1 MTNNPT
7 TQTLSLPVKGMHCAS
22 CVNRVERALTKVD
35 GVVAAN
41 VNLPA
46 ERATVT
52 FDPAKTGAADLV
64 TAIAGTGYQAPV
76 EKVTLPVQGMHCA
89 SCVNRIERALQK
101 VDGVLSATVNLPAE
115 RATVEFLP
123 GVADVP
129 DLKRAIA
136 NTGYVVPET
145 PAEGEAAEAQED
157 RERVARRRE
166 ANALRFKVIVSAALS
181 IPLFLGSF
189 PEWFPWAPTWLQNPW
204 TLLALTTPV
213 QFWAGAQFYRGMW
226 AALRQRTTDMN
237 TLIAVGTSAAY
248 FYSLAVILAPQVF
261 PEGTRALYLDT
272 AAIIITLILLGRWL
286 EARAKGQTGEAI
298 RKLMGLRAKTA
309 RVVRDGVELD
319 IPVDDVLV
327 GDIVIVRPGEK
338 VPVDG
343 VLAEGYST
351 IDESM
356 VTGESIPVDKK
367 VGDEVIG
374 ATINRTGAFKFR
386 ATKVGKETALAQ
398 IIRLVEEA
406 QGSKAPIQRLAD
418 KVTSYFVPVVI
429 GIALATL
436 LVWLVFGPAPA
447 LNFALA
453 NFVAVLIIACPC
465 ALGLAT
471 PTAIMVGTGKGAENG
486 VLFRNAEALELA
498 HRVKAIVLDKTGTLT
513 QGKPSVT
520 DVLPAGAMAVDELVR
535 LAAAAE
541 RGSEHPLGEAIVV
554 HARER
559 GLTLAELSGFA
570 AIPGHGVEATVEDRR
585 VLAGNRKLMRD
596 RSIDIAA
603 LEEPAQRLADQG
615 RTPMFIAVDGRAAG
629 LIAVAD
635 TLKAGSPEAVAELH
649 RLGLQVAMITGD
661 NRRTAEAI
669 AKQVGID
676 RVLAEV
682 LPGDK
687 AEAVKQLQAEGL
699 RVAMV
704 GDGINDA
711 PALAQADVGIAIGT
725 GTDVAMAAA
734 DITLMSGDLRGVVTA
749 IALSKATMRNIKQN
763 LFWAYIYNTIGIP
776 LAAGLL
782 YPFLGI
788 LLNPVFAA
796 LAMALSSV
804 SVVSNAL
811 RLRGFRPPRAALTP
825 EAETRGA
832 GAVVPHAS

>member
-1 MTNNPT
+1 MTDNHPAH
-7 TQTLSLPVKGMHCAS
+7 TLTLPVKGMHCAS
-22 CVNRVERALTKVD
+22 CVNRVERALKKVD
-35 GVVAAN
+35 GVLTAN

-52 FDPAKTGAADLV
+52 YDPATTAASDLI
-64 TAIAGTGYQAPV
+64 TAIEGTGYKTAV
-76 EKVTLPVQGMHCA
+76 EKLTVPVKGMHCA
-89 SCVNRIERALQK
+89 SCVNRVERALKK
-101 VDGVLSATVNLPAE
+101 VDGVLTANVNLPAE
-115 RATVEFLP
+115 RATIEFIP
-123 GVADVP
+123 GVTGVP
-129 DLKRAIA
+129 DVKRAIA
-136 NTGYVVPET
+136 GVGYTIPDE
-145 PAEGEAAEAQED
+145 PAEGEAVDAQED
-157 RERVARRRE
+157 RERAARRRE
-166 ANALRFKVIVSAALS
+166 AHALRFKVIVSALLS
-181 IPLFLGSF
+181 IPLFFGSF
-189 PEWFPWAPTWLQNPW
+189 PEWFPWVPGWLENPW
-204 TLLALTTPV
+204 TLLALATPV
-213 QFWAGAQFYRGMW
+213 QFWAGAQFYRGLW
-226 AALRQRTTDMN
+226 TAVRHRAADMN
-237 TLIAVGTSAAY
+237 TLIAIGTSAAY
-248 FYSLAVILAPQVF
+248 FYSLAVILFPQLF

-309 RVVRDGVELD
+309 RVVRDGHEVD
-319 IPVDDVLV
+319 IPVDDVRV
-327 GDIVIVRPGEK
+327 DDIVLVRPGEK

-343 VLAEGYST
+343 VIVEGYST
-351 IDESM
+351 LDESM
-356 VTGESIPVDKK
+356 VTGESIPVDKM

-386 ATKVGKETALAQ
+386 AMKVGKETALAQ

-418 KVTSYFVPVVI
+418 KVTAYFVPAVI

-436 LVWLVFGPAPA
+436 VIWLFFGPAPA

-486 VLFRNAEALELA
+486 VLFRSAEALEMA

-520 DVLPAGAMAVDELVR
+520 DVVPVGDVDGDDLLRLTAAV
-535 LAAAAE
+535 E
-541 RGSEHPLGEAIVV
+541 RASEHPLGEAIVV

-559 GLTLAELSGFA
+559 GLVLREPTDFA
-570 AIPGHGVEATVEDRR
+570 AIPGHGVQATVEGRR
-585 VLAGNRKLMRD
+585 VLVGNRKLMRD
-596 RSIDIAA
+596 QGIAIEL
-603 LEEPAQRLADQG
+603 LENTAQELADQG
-615 RTPMFIAVDGRAAG
+615 RTPMFVALDGRPAG

-635 TLKAGSPEAVAELH
+635 TLKAGSREAVTELR

-669 AKQVGID
+669 AKQVGIE

-682 LPGDK
+682 LPQDK

-711 PALAQADVGIAIGT
+711 PALAQADVGLAIGT

-734 DITLMSGDLRGVVTA
+734 DITLMRGDLRGVVTA

-782 YPFLGI
+782 YPFTGI
-788 LLNPVFAA
+788 LLNPVIAA
-796 LAMALSSV
+796 VAMALSSV

-811 RLRGFRPPRAALTP
+811 RLRGFRPPRAAVTP
-825 EAETRGA
+825 EAETRSA
-832 GAVVPHAS
+832 GAAVPHAS